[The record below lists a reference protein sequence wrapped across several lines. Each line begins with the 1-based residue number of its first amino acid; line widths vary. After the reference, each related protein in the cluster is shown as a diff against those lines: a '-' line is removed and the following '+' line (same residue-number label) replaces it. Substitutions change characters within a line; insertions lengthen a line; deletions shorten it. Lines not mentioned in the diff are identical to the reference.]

1 MLKKIGLITITAL
14 MFAQTV
20 FAQDDQWGVSMAV
33 TPSWETGLG
42 VKHLFGADRIDMR
55 GSDFRI
61 GFVRGWATDHDWGV
75 SLVKT
80 TIANNSSLDVDVTS
94 CARGTCGT
102 YFHTTPTTRMTGVEF
117 HKFEPFKTWRD
128 RIQIGGL
135 GAVGVGWMRGQ
146 VYKLT
151 TSDGGDVESFDVRA
165 SEMYPLTHSV
175 VPLVRVE
182 LAAAA
187 VVAPGVK
194 IRASGGFS
202 MPGYHVFNV
211 GVMYFIRH

>member
-1 MLKKIGLITITAL
+1 MLRKIGLVAIVLLT
-14 MFAQTV
+14 FA
-20 FAQDDQWGVSMAV
+20 AQAVAQDQWGATFSV
-33 TPSWETGLG
+33 TPNWETGLG

-61 GFVRGWATDHDWGV
+61 GFARGWVADSDWGV

-80 TIANNSSLDVDVTS
+80 TIADNSSLDMDVTS
-94 CARGTCGT
+94 CARGSCGT
-102 YFHTTPTTRMTGVEF
+102 YFRTTPSTRLTGLEV

-128 RIQIGGL
+128 RVQIGGL
-135 GAVGVGWMRGQ
+135 GAVGVGWLRGQ

-151 TSDGGDVESFDVRA
+151 TTDDGDVESFDPA
-165 SEMYPLTHSV
+165 SELYSPTHSV
-175 VPLVRVE
+175 VPLVRIE

-211 GVMYFIRH
+211 GVVYFVGH